1 MVRVTYIMNIIDRYP
16 ITKDVTEKN
25 ILYAGRG
32 IDEFIFTDNGSTDKR
47 IIQWAIGAA
56 DTLILNETNVG
67 NPQALNNALKKAKG
81 DYIVI
86 AANKTEHS
94 KGWLKTA
101 IKVLEDNSIGLVSFG
116 KAPNKRNSLNI
127 NGVDCEI
134 DHNGTCGTW
143 VMKRTTF
150 EKVGY
155 FSEWSKY
162 GYWDGDYCE
171 RIRLAGLQ
179 DVYIPGVTKN
189 KLIKTDPK
197 GYKEMKTN
205 EAKIAWDKKLE
216 QRKLYSKDCY
226 YLTKEQELNEQT

>member
-86 AANKTEHS
+86 AGNDIQLPTR
-94 KGWLKTA
+94 WLHKA
-101 IKVLEDNSIGLVSFG
+101 VEIAADPKVGLVGFDWRDEPKNETYKTLKLTKG
-116 KAPNKRNSLNI
+116 CPF
-127 NGVDCEI
+127 
-134 DHNGTCGTW
+134 GTW
-143 VMKRTTF
+143 VFHRRLLD
-150 EKVGY
+150 EVGY
-155 FSEWSKY
+155 FNEWSKY
-162 GYWDGDYCE
+162 GLWDSGYAMRCK
-171 RIRLAGLQ
+171 AKGLLNGYVMGLSSKHVGE
-179 DVYIPGVTKN
+179 DVGENSEYRKMKN
-189 KLIKTDPK
+189 EEMRKAKPHYSKLIK
-197 GYKEMKTN
+197 
-205 EAKIAWDKKLE
+205 
-216 QRKLYSKDCY
+216 
-226 YLTKEQELNEQT
+226 ELND